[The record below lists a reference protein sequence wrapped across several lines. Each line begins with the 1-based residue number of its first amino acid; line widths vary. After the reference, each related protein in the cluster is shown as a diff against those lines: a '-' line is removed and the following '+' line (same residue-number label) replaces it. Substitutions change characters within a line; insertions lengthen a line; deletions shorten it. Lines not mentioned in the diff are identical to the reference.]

1 MLKFRS
7 LLCLVLGAAI
17 LGVPA
22 QAAGERITGTIQ
34 VIDGDTFDVGG
45 TRVRLFGIDAPEGDQ
60 TCTDERGATLRC
72 GSFVTTQVRDAYRGK
87 QAVCK
92 QIDTDRYGR
101 SVARCVVGNVD
112 VGQSLVASGLAF
124 AFAEYSRDYIAVEK
138 AAIRAGRGIHGY
150 TMVRPSEFRAQKRD
164 TQTAAAKTPAQVG
177 QNGCTIKGNISA
189 KGVRIFH
196 VAGQRDYQRTS
207 IRTDKGERWFCSAS
221 EARAAGWR
229 AARR

>member
-1 MLKFRS
+1 MLKF
-7 LLCLVLGAAI
+7 CLHLTLALVIFVLGPAAH
-17 LGVPA
+17 
-22 QAAGERITGTIQ
+22 AAEKRITGTIH

-60 TCTDERGATLRC
+60 TCTDAGGTELRC
-72 GSFVTTQVRDAYRGK
+72 GSFVTKQVRDAYRGK

-92 QIDTDRYGR
+92 QVDTDRYGR
-101 SVARCVVGNVD
+101 SVARCIVGNVD

-124 AFAEYSRDYIAVEK
+124 AFAEYSRDYVAVEK
-138 AAIRAGRGIHGY
+138 AAIRAGRGIHAY
-150 TMVRPSEFRAQKRD
+150 RLIRPSEFRAGKRD
-164 TQTAAAKTPAQVG
+164 AQTAAAKTPAQVG
-177 QNGCTIKGNISA
+177 QNGCAIKGNISA
-189 KGVRIFH
+189 KGARIFH
-196 VAGQRDYQRTS
+196 VVGQRDYQRTS

>member
-1 MLKFRS
+1 MLKLCS
-7 LLCLVLGAAI
+7 LLCLVLSTAI
-17 LGVPA
+17 LGGPA
-22 QAAGERITGTIQ
+22 QAAGKRITGTIQ

-60 TCTDERGATLRC
+60 TCTDARGDELRC
-72 GSFVTTQVRDAYRGK
+72 GAFVTTQVRDAYQGK
-87 QAVCK
+87 KTVCR

-101 SVARCVVGNVD
+101 SVARCVVENVD
-112 VGQSLVASGLAF
+112 VGQTLVASGLAF

-138 AAIRAGRGIHGY
+138 ASIRAGRGIHAY
-150 TMVRPSEFRAQKRD
+150 TMIRPSVFRAQKRD
-164 TQTAAAKTPAQVG
+164 AQVAAAKTPAQVG
-177 QNGCTIKGNISA
+177 QNGCTIKGNIST

-196 VAGQRDYQRTS
+196 VAGQRDYKRTS

>member
-138 AAIRAGRGIHGY
+138 AAIRAGRGIHAY